1 MEAGRIG
8 LNSAPCMRFANWMH
22 RRESADPSAD
32 VGWDCEGDWL
42 NIKYDNDDN
51 DNMIMVVWSRKKTR
65 WDKKC
70 AIYQQFLYILNLVAV
85 LKEDNICKCL
95 WHPFGYKHDRS
106 CFAWFGLCIATVEYC
121 SDLTHPCDWASPLSV
136 YNLSQLSF
144 LTPGWHRK
152 SQIL

>member
-1 MEAGRIG
+1 MQESG
-8 LNSAPCMRFANWMH
+8 LDVQLLQKWWM
-22 RRESADPSAD
+22 PSELMTNFCLELIFVC
-32 VGWDCEGDWL
+32 VGL
-42 NIKYDNDDN
+42 QKQA
-51 DNMIMVVWSRKKTR
+51 VVSYCVSVCCPKKPR